1 MILNRQRRV
10 PITLAPLEAFAG
22 RVARTLRV
30 ARESFSVCLV
40 SDAEM
45 ARMNHRFRGKR
56 GPTDVLSFP
65 ANGAAGVLA
74 RRNGSRGFGAPRARS
89 RRRAFSSSAGD
100 GREFLGDIAIS
111 PQTARRNAQQDGRA
125 LASEL
130 QILILHGVLHLLG
143 YDHETDE
150 GEMERVEGRL
160 RRRLGIGRSK
170 SDNVGAATFRSPL
183 CSGPILRSCTAEWRP
198 EGRRY
203 KP

>member
-10 PITLAPLEAFAG
+10 PIALAPLDVFAG

-45 ARMNHRFRGKR
+45 ARMNQRFRGKR

-65 ANGAAGVLA
+65 ANGTRGA
-74 RRNGSRGFGAPRARS
+74 RAPRNGSRGTGSSRARWRKRGPS
-89 RRRAFSSSAGD
+89 LNGGGD

-111 PQTARRNAQQDGRA
+111 PQTARRNAQRDGRA
-125 LASEL
+125 LSSEL

-143 YDHETDE
+143 YDHEADE
-150 GEMERVEGRL
+150 GEMERLELRL
-160 RRRLGIGRSK
+160 RQRLGI
-170 SDNVGAATFRSPL
+170 
-183 CSGPILRSCTAEWRP
+183 
-198 EGRRY
+198 RREQD
-203 KP
+203 PPML